1 MAIVLLTNHPNKGII
16 MSKKKIL
23 SIVILALGVCLIVSG
38 IILLFHNGDHCGYS
52 GGVSRA
58 STSIEFGADFYTSSA
73 QYTGLAANAT
83 VDLYRLL
90 SIVSGIFF
98 IFVGGIDVC
107 ITLFFTDVKNLFKSE
122 KVVETILDN
131 CSEEQ

>member
-1 MAIVLLTNHPNKGII
+1 MAIALLTNHPNKVI
-16 MSKKKIL
+16 MSKKKFL
-23 SIVILALGVCLIVSG
+23 CSVILALGVCLIVSG
-38 IILLFHNGDHCGYS
+38 IVLLFHNGNHCGYS
-52 GGVSRA
+52 YGLSRA
-58 STSIEFGADFYTSSA
+58 STSIEFGADFYTTSA

-107 ITLFFTDVKNLFKSE
+107 ITMYFTDVKNLFKSE

-131 CSEEQ
+131 CSDEQ